1 MKYRRDGKSKP
12 IPVLLDQV
20 LRDRIDDISERMG
33 EPKST
38 VMRIAMRIG
47 LDNLE
52 KAFENKPAKP
62 ASPNYPPP
70 SPQHAELNQPSSD
83 SKKDTQDTAGEDTK
97 FLDKQAV
104 EAVRRGKK
112 RREGPK

>member
-70 SPQHAELNQPSSD
+70 SPQYSELNQPSSAP
-83 SKKDTQDTAGEDTK
+83 KKDTSNKGSGDTERIRKETDRIVKGKA
-97 FLDKQAV
+97 
-104 EAVRRGKK
+104 GKK
-112 RREGPK
+112 GPE